1 MSWTHLLPDDTTPV
15 TAANFTAI
23 PAGTSSGSFAWHAW
37 WYKGLTTGPAQ
48 SRLYFRARVA
58 GAYSGHAILDQHAIE
73 MRITGS
79 DNPDSDP
86 DFVPYTTGWTRI
98 GANRVFECP
107 PMRSNCALYLEVR
120 LSPLAQ
126 HSGTTASV
134 TWDVVPIVD
143 EDPPWE
149 TEILHH
155 GILTGV
161 GDGATSEWVISPTVT
176 ETGTPDAYANVSA
189 RQWLYLGIPHV
200 GAAEAVEL
208 DQTDGDGATLGSGE
222 SYLAF
227 LSQDPAGGGAVTVTK
242 GTKAA
247 SPDFPVLPDGEWW
260 MATVTV
266 AYGAGGS
273 VITTADIALEPSDT
287 RSGRFEPLAGT
298 GLELLVNP
306 GRTATAT
313 VTAQT
318 SVTLPASDTRYAWV
332 GKGGGIVLT
341 TTATPPAAGATPI
354 CDVTTD
360 GSGVTALTDRRVFA
374 EPNAECWRL
383 SVGGTLTVGAGVA
396 ALVAPWRGAIDRATA
411 RLWVAS
417 AGATGSTGIALQVA
431 GADVGT
437 ASIAAGGKS
446 GALVLTET
454 AFEAGDLLTLDIHTI
469 TSGGTTEVGCDLHLW
484 VCRR

>member
-37 WYKGLTTGPAQ
+37 WYKDLTTGPAQ

-58 GAYSGHAILDQHAIE
+58 GAYSGHAILDQNAIE

-86 DFVPYTTGWTRI
+86 DFVPYTTGWTRV

-107 PMRSNCALYLEVR
+107 PMRSNCALYIEAR

-134 TWDVVPIVD
+134 AYDLVPIVD
-143 EDPPWE
+143 EAPPWE
-149 TEILHH
+149 LEILHH

-161 GDGATSEWVISPTVT
+161 GDGATSEWVDQPTVT

-200 GAAEAVEL
+200 EAAEAVEL
-208 DQTDGDGATLGSGE
+208 DQDDGDGDPLGSGQG
-222 SYLAF
+222 YVAL
-227 LSQDPAGGGAVTVTK
+227 LSQAPTGGAVTVTK
-242 GTKAA
+242 GLKDTT
-247 SPDFPVLPDGEWW
+247 PYPPELPAGEWLI
-260 MATVTV
+260 ATVEV
-266 AYGAGGS
+266 AYGGSGS
-273 VITTADIALEPSDT
+273 VIADADITIGDDVIGS
-287 RSGRFEPLAGT
+287 RFAPAAGS
-298 GLELLVNP
+298 GLELLVAP

-313 VTAQT
+313 VTEET

-332 GKGGGIVLT
+332 GKGGGIALT
-341 TTATPPAAGATPI
+341 AADVSPAAGATPV
-354 CDVTTD
+354 CEVTTD
-360 GSGVTALTDRRVFA
+360 GSGVTAIVDRRIFA

-383 SVGGTLTVGAGVA
+383 SVSGTLTVAAGVA
-396 ALVAPWRGAIDRATA
+396 ALVAPWRGAIDRAEA

-417 AGATGSTGIALQVA
+417 AGATGSTDIALQVA
-431 GADVGT
+431 GSDVGT
-437 ASIAAGGKS
+437 ASISAGSKA
-446 GALVLTET
+446 GALALTET
-454 AFEAGDLLTLDIHTI
+454 TLEAGDLLELDVDAI
-469 TSGGTTEVGCDLHLW
+469 TSGGTTEIGCDLYLW
-484 VCRR
+484 VCKR